1 MKEIHIS
8 LSNIAHCACSR
19 CPSFPGRVHELIH
32 MDMVTKL
39 FCGHG
44 KAKTGVTQKECICG
58 ECPVYS
64 AHELTEGASTKQ
76 AYYCIYGMAGE
87 NYEGTGAIPE
97 AP

>member
-8 LSNIAHCACSR
+8 LNNVAHCACSR

-44 KAKTGVTQKECICG
+44 KAMSEVTKKNCICG

-64 AHELTEGASTKQ
+64 AHELSEGGSGQQ
-76 AYYCIYGMAGE
+76 AFYCIYGMAGAA
-87 NYEGTGAIPE
+87 YEGTGVHA
-97 AP
+97 